1 MPPLV
6 IASAHTQGTLVS
18 FLQSFESCHGPI
30 APFSYFTSRFY
41 LCGNVH
47 VFFCTPTPKFE
58 SCCLAVLP
66 HFLSFCSICMLLS
79 LSLFFALIIP
89 SIGGAV
95 FGVYGGAAVICHW
108 GLLIGV
114 LSMHLFVCCICIT
127 GRASWWLLSR
137 LNGLLA
143 SNWWLSLILSI
154 WMSCSV
160 SHSDAIPPHL
170 HIFQPWF
177 AKGVERLA
185 AKILFC
191 SFCLDICIYL
201 LSQFCFWETGK
212 FFLHPHDVS

>member
-47 VFFCTPTPKFE
+47 VFFFVTPTPKFE

-95 FGVYGGAAVICHW
+95 FGVYGGAAVLCHW

-143 SNWWLSLILSI
+143 SNWWLSHSLNLNVLQRVSFRCHPPTFTHFSAVIRQGSGTFSCKDSLLLFLPRYLHMFVESILLLRD
-154 WMSCSV
+154 WKV
-160 SHSDAIPPHL
+160 
-170 HIFQPWF
+170 F
-177 AKGVERLA
+177 LA
-185 AKILFC
+185 PSWC
-191 SFCLDICIYL
+191 
-201 LSQFCFWETGK
+201 
-212 FFLHPHDVS
+212 